1 MTTDQEENILFKK
14 MPTINAGQCYFNYDT
29 NWDPDS
35 YYYKAQCNKQDGV
48 HLKFYSDSDC
58 LTELTA
64 QSAGIYSSTSFD
76 IPGIHTF
83 DIPESIGPMGG
94 NDFVVTCDAAP
105 TNGA

>member
-1 MTTDQEENILFKK
+1 MTPDRRENILFKK
-14 MPTINAGQCYFNYDT
+14 CLQKEPSNPDP

-35 YYYKAQCNKQDGV
+35 YYYKAQCNNQGGV

-64 QSAGIYSSTSFD
+64 QSAGIYSSTSFL
-76 IPGIHTF
+76 
-83 DIPESIGPMGG
+83 IPEYIGPMGG